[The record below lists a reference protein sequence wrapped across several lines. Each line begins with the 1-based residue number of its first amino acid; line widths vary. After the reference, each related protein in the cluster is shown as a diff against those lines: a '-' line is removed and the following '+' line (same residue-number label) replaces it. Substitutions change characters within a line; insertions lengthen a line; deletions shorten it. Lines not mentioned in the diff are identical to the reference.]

1 MIEAKNIKKMFTRNV
16 LQESHKQ
23 HGLTKKSKSVK
34 EEFYA
39 VDDISLEAKKGE
51 IVGILGPNGAGKT
64 TLLRILGTLMEP
76 TAGEVLIKNKQGTYE
91 TDPVKMKQNIGYLSG
106 NTKLYHRLSTR
117 EMLSML
123 GEIYGMSREECEKRT
138 EKIFS
143 VLDMESFG
151 DNRIEKLSTGQTQRA
166 NIARCLIHNPDLYI
180 FDEPTLGLDILSADA
195 IVNFMKS
202 QKEIGKTVLYSTH
215 YLEEAQFLCD
225 RIYMI
230 YKGRIVTTGSPE
242 QVMKKNGT
250 NNLRDAFHIIM
261 EQCNCESGR

>member
-1 MIEAKNIKKMFTRNV
+1 MIEAKHIKKMFTRNV
-16 LQESHKQ
+16 LEE
-23 HGLTKKSKSVK
+23 TEKKRGNLAKKKSVK

-39 VDDISLEAKKGE
+39 VNDISLEAKAGE

-76 TAGEVLIKNKQGTYE
+76 TEGEVFIKNKQGKYE

-123 GEIYGMSREECEKRT
+123 GEIYGMSREECSRQI

-166 NIARCLIHNPDLYI
+166 NIARCLIHDPDLYI

-202 QKEIGKTVLYSTH
+202 QKERGKTVLYSTH

-230 YKGRIVTTGSPE
+230 YQGRIVTTGSPE
-242 QVMKKNGT
+242 KIMKDTET
-250 NNLRDAFHIIM
+250 NNLRDAFHVLM
-261 EQCNCESGR
+261 NQVKG